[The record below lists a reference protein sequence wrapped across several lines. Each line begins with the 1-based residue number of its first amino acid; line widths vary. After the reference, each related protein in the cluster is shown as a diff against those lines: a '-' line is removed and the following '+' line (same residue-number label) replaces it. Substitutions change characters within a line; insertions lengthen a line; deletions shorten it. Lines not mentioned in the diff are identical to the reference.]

1 VPRRRRTP
9 PEPEP
14 QPPAG
19 PGAEPEPGKVLD
31 ANQVVAYNFRAA
43 RELRGWTQDHVAYL
57 LAQYLGQQLPKASI
71 SAIERSLEGDRR
83 REFDAQELVAFAL
96 TFDLPIVW
104 FFLPPP
110 AAEEYRLAGTH
121 RSVLDLVRLLFGGDG
136 ELEDLRRRFGE
147 LKPNSFSPAPKAG
160 ERVLEEASD
169 FPEDLTWAHF
179 ERARQEALL
188 ALVDQEALEIEQLLG
203 DLSRVLTKFDK
214 FSLKTYRET
223 HPKKVYRDISNSILG
238 QRIFRVLSDL
248 EVEDPDRYTY
258 LRSVL
263 LDAGPALENAVDLD
277 DPETVERLAGL
288 FDRVEERL
296 RGRA

>member
-14 QPPAG
+14 RPEARP
-19 PGAEPEPGKVLD
+19 EPETEPAKVLD

-71 SAIERSLEGDRR
+71 SAIERSLESDRR

-110 AAEEYRLAGTH
+110 GAEEYRLHGTH
-121 RSVLDLVRLLFGGDG
+121 RSVLDLVRLLFGQDG
-136 ELEDLRRRFGE
+136 ELEDLRRRFAE
-147 LKPNSFSPAPKAG
+147 LRPDTFSSAPRAG
-160 ERVLEEASD
+160 ERVVEEASD
-169 FPEDLTWAHF
+169 FPEELSWAHF
-179 ERARQEALL
+179 QRTREEALL
-188 ALVDQEALEIEQLLG
+188 ALVDEESLEIEQLLG
-203 DLSRVLTKFDK
+203 DLGRVLAKFDK
-214 FSLKTYRET
+214 FSVKTFRET
-223 HPKKVYRDISNSILG
+223 HPRKVYRDISNSILG
-238 QRIFRVLSDL
+238 ERVYKVISQLDR
-248 EVEDPDRYTY
+248 EDPGRYTR
-258 LRSVL
+258 LMSVL
-263 LDAGPALENAVDLD
+263 LDAGPALEAAVDLD
-277 DPETVERLAGL
+277 DHETLQRLAAV

-296 RGRA
+296 GRRR

>member
-1 VPRRRRTP
+1 MPRRRRTP
-9 PEPEP
+9 PQPEPE
-14 QPPAG
+14 QPASPDPELQPA
-19 PGAEPEPGKVLD
+19 KVLD

-110 AAEEYRLAGTH
+110 GAEEYQLAGTH
-121 RSVLDLVRLLFGGDG
+121 RSVLDLVRLLFGRDG
-136 ELEDLRRRFGE
+136 ELEDLRPRFADF
-147 LKPNSFSPAPKAG
+147 KPSWLSADPKAG
-160 ERVLEEASD
+160 EKVLEEASE
-169 FPEDLTWAHF
+169 FPENLTWTHF

-188 ALVDQEALEIEQLLG
+188 ALVDQESLEIEKLVG
-203 DLSRVLTKFDK
+203 DLSRILAKFDQ

-238 QRIFRVLSDL
+238 ERVFRLLRDL
-248 EVEDPDRYTY
+248 EVEDPGRYSR
-258 LRSVL
+258 LRDVL
-263 LDAGPALENAVDLD
+263 FDAGPALEDAVDLD
-277 DPETVERLAGL
+277 DPETVSRLAAL
-288 FDRVEERL
+288 LDRVEERL
-296 RGRA
+296 GGPA

>member
-1 VPRRRRTP
+1 
-9 PEPEP
+9 
-14 QPPAG
+14 
-19 PGAEPEPGKVLD
+19 VLD

-104 FFLPPP
+104 FLLPPP

-121 RSVLDLVRLLFGGDG
+121 HSVLDLVRLLFGGDG
-136 ELEDLRRRFGE
+136 ELEDLRRRFAE
-147 LKPNSFSPAPKAG
+147 LKPEWFSPAPKAG

-203 DLSRVLTKFDK
+203 DLSRVLAKFDK
-214 FSLKTYRET
+214 FSVKTFRET
-223 HPKKVYRDISNSILG
+223 HPKKVYRDISNSIVG
-238 QRIFRVLSDL
+238 ERVYKVISELDR
-248 EVEDPDRYTY
+248 EDSGRYTM
-258 LRSVL
+258 LMNVL
-263 LDAGPALENAVDLD
+263 LDAGPALEAAVDLD
-277 DPETVERLAGL
+277 DEETVERLAAV
-288 FDRVEERL
+288 FDRVEQRL
-296 RGRA
+296 REKQ

>member
-1 VPRRRRTP
+1 MPRRRRTP

-14 QPPAG
+14 QPADDLEEEAQPVR
-19 PGAEPEPGKVLD
+19 VLD

-71 SAIERSLEGDRR
+71 SAIERSVESDRR

-104 FFLPPP
+104 FLLPPP
-110 AAEEYRLAGTH
+110 GADEYQLAGTH

-136 ELEDLRRRFGE
+136 ELEDLRRRFAE
-147 LKPNSFSPAPKAG
+147 LKPPWFAADPHAG
-160 ERVLEEASD
+160 EKVLEKASE
-169 FPEDLTWAHF
+169 FPENLTWTHF
-179 ERARQEALL
+179 ERARQEAFL
-188 ALVDQEALEIEQLLG
+188 ALVDQESLEIEKLVG
-203 DLSRVLTKFDK
+203 DLSRVLAKLDQ

-238 QRIFRVLSDL
+238 ERIFRLLRDL
-248 EVEDPDRYTY
+248 EVEDPGRYSR
-258 LRSVL
+258 LRDVL
-263 LDAGPALENAVDLD
+263 FDAGPALENAVDLD
-277 DPETVERLAGL
+277 DPETVARLAAL
-288 FDRVEERL
+288 LDRVEERL
-296 RGRA
+296 AGRA